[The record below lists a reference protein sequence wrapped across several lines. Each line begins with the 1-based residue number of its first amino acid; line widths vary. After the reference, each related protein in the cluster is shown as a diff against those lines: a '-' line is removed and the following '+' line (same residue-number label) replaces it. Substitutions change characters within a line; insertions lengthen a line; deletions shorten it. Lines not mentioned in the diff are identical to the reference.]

1 MPTEKI
7 SSLPPQDKVSRVLI
21 NVLILVVIG
30 CWGTMIWATY
40 CTYLGAPPIPERFI
54 SPTGQSILTK
64 ENIIAGKG
72 GFQKAGLMDYG
83 SLYGMGSYFGE
94 DYTAHYLVAL
104 GKDVSSNIA
113 RERYAKSLEF
123 LTPEQRDVVQKE
135 TQSLLKMIALTDAD
149 VVLPSSVSKA
159 IMDLR
164 QGIVTKLLKN
174 DFVKG
179 WTKASSLSPSEA
191 LQTADFLIY
200 SSITTVANRPGKD
213 YSWTNNWPYEPS
225 LGNTP
230 TKSVFIW
237 TWASLTLLF
246 FAIGA
251 VLVVFRLYIEHKGPH
266 ETTKGFLTTFSPL
279 TPSQTA
285 LGKYFLVVA
294 SLLLV
299 QVGAGSLLAHYYVDR
314 ESFYGFDIATYLP
327 FSFLRSVHLQ
337 TPIVWIGLGW
347 IGSALFLAPL
357 IGMNEPK
364 GQRTLVNLIFWTL
377 IIIVAGA
384 LIGNYLGI
392 QGIIQKGWFWF
403 GNQGLSYIELG
414 RFWQILFFLGLL
426 IWSLV
431 LLRTMWPTLMGLI
444 SWRSYYSLFRAEHL
458 LWYSTMGVALIYAFG
473 MIPLTKVG
481 SSFTLTD
488 FWRWW
493 VVHLWV
499 EWAFELFA
507 AAITAYFLMAVGL
520 VSRQFAERTTL
531 LEWILILGSGI
542 LGTGHH
548 LYWAGGPDIWISLGS
563 MFSFL
568 EVLPL
573 FLLILEALDHY
584 FIINNHDNFPCRL
597 PFLYI
602 LGATFWNF
610 VGAGVFGSAINAPLM
625 NYYEHGT
632 FLTLNHAHTSF
643 FGAFGLLS
651 IGLIY
656 LTLRYMTGN
665 RASWDDRLGTWAFWL
680 YNAGLVLWVLLN
692 FFPIGWSQLM
702 AVYEHGYNYARSLE
716 FYNTTLLWQWMRMP
730 GDIVFALGAVLM
742 AWDSIRKIRPF
753 KHFHKHADYIA
764 QTHAR
769 SLT

>member
-1 MPTEKI
+1 MHVEK
-7 SSLPPQDKVSRVLI
+7 SLELPPQDKVTRVLI
-21 NVLILVVIG
+21 NILIFVVVT
-30 CWGTMIWATY
+30 CWGAMIWATY
-40 CTYLGAPPIPERFI
+40 CTYLGAPPIPERFL
-54 SPTGQSILTK
+54 SSNGQVLMTK
-64 ENIIAGKG
+64 EGIIAGKG

-83 SLYGMGSYFGE
+83 SLYGMGSCFGE

-104 GKDVSSNIA
+104 GQAISSNIA
-113 RERYAKSLEF
+113 REQYDKAVPS
-123 LTPEQRDVVQKE
+123 LTPEQHDLVQKR
-135 TQSLLKMIALTDAD
+135 TQFLLKDITLTDTD
-149 VVLPSSVSKA
+149 VILSGPITEA
-159 IMDLR
+159 IEILR
-164 QGIVTKLLKN
+164 QDITTKLLQN
-174 DFVKG
+174 DFVRG
-179 WTKASSLSPSEA
+179 WTKASSLSKLDA

-200 SSITTVANRPGKD
+200 SSITTVANRPGKT
-213 YSWTNNWPYEPS
+213 YSWTNNWPHEPS

-230 TKSVFIW
+230 PTSVFIW

-251 VLVVFRLYIEHKGPH
+251 VLVIFRLYIEHKGPH
-266 ETTKGFLTTFSPL
+266 ETTQEFLTVFSPL
-279 TPSQTA
+279 TPSQSA
-285 LGKYFLVVA
+285 LGKYFLLVA
-294 SLLLV
+294 LLLLV

-314 ESFYGFDIATYLP
+314 ETFYGFEIGKYLP

-347 IGSALFLAPL
+347 IGSALFLAPI
-357 IGMNEPK
+357 IGKGEPR
-364 GQRTLVNLIFWTL
+364 GQRLLVNVIFWAL
-377 IIIVAGA
+377 VVIVSGA
-384 LIGNYLGI
+384 LLGNYLGI
-392 QGIIQKGWFWF
+392 LGIIQKGWFWF

-426 IWSLV
+426 MWSLV
-431 LLRTMWPTLMGLI
+431 LLRTMWPTLLRLI

-458 LWYSTMGVALIYAFG
+458 IWYSTMGIALIYAFG
-473 MIPLTKVG
+473 MIPLTKIG

-520 VSRQFAERTTL
+520 VSRQFAERTIL
-531 LEWILILGSGI
+531 FEWILILGSGI

-548 LYWAGGPDIWISLGS
+548 LYWAGGPDIWISVGS

-573 FLLILEALDHY
+573 FLLILEAIENY
-584 FIINNHDNFPCRL
+584 FMINKHDNFPYRL

-610 VGAGVFGSAINAPLM
+610 VGAGVFGGAINAPLM

-632 FLTLNHAHTSF
+632 FLTLNHAHTSM

-656 LTLRYMTGN
+656 LTLRYMTGH
-665 RASWDDRLGTWAFWL
+665 RTSWDDRIGVWAFWL

-692 FFPIGWSQLM
+692 FFPIGWPQLI

-716 FYNTTLLWQWMRMP
+716 FYNTTLLWQWLRMP
-730 GDIVFALGAVLM
+730 GDVIFAIAALLM
-742 AWDSIRKIRPF
+742 AWDFFRKIRILNGLAP
-753 KHFHKHADYIA
+753 
-764 QTHAR
+764 QTGTN
-769 SLT
+769 LKVE

>member
-1 MPTEKI
+1 MPTKDI
-7 SSLPPQDKVSRVLI
+7 ILPRQDKVSRVLI
-21 NVLILVVIG
+21 NILVVVVLA
-30 CWGTMIWATY
+30 CWGTMIWGTY
-40 CTYLGAPPIPERFI
+40 CTYLGAPPIPEHFI
-54 SPTGQSILTK
+54 NPAGQTIMIK
-64 ENIIAGKG
+64 DNIIGGKG

-104 GKDVSSNIA
+104 GKKVSSNIA
-113 RERYAKSLEF
+113 QQRYSKPLSSLT
-123 LTPEQRDVVQKE
+123 LEQQNSVQRE
-135 TQSLLKMIALTDAD
+135 TQTQLKGIDLTHTN
-149 VVLPSSVSKA
+149 LTLSESVSKA
-159 IMDLR
+159 IIDLR
-164 QGIVTKLLKN
+164 EDIAHNLLEN
-174 DFVKG
+174 DAVRG
-179 WTKASSLSPSEA
+179 WTRATSLTPLEVQ
-191 LQTADFLIY
+191 QTADFLIY
-200 SSITTVANRPGKD
+200 SSLTTIANRPGKS

-230 TKSVFIW
+230 TTSVFIW
-237 TWASLTLLF
+237 TWVSLTLLF

-251 VLVVFRLYIEHKGPH
+251 VLVVFRLYIEHRDPH
-266 ETTKGFLTTFSPL
+266 ETTQGFLTSFSPL
-279 TPSQTA
+279 TPSQGA
-285 LGKYFLVVA
+285 LGKYFIVVA
-294 SLLLV
+294 LLLLL
-299 QVGAGSLLAHYYVDR
+299 QIGVGALLAHYYVDR
-314 ESFYGFDIATYLP
+314 ISFYGFDIGKYLP
-327 FSFLRSVHLQ
+327 FSFLRSIHLQ

-357 IGMNEPK
+357 IGKQEPK
-364 GQRTLVNLIFWTL
+364 GQRMLVNIIFWTL
-377 IIIVAGA
+377 MIIVVGA
-384 LIGNYLGI
+384 FLGNYLGI
-392 QGIIQKGWFWF
+392 MGVIQEQWFWF

-414 RFWQILFFLGLL
+414 RFWQILFFIGLL
-426 IWSLV
+426 LWSLI
-431 LLRTMWPTLMGLI
+431 LLRTMWPTLIQLV
-444 SWRSYYSLFRAEHL
+444 SWRSFYSLFRAEHL
-458 LWYSTMGVALIYAFG
+458 LWYSTMGVAFIYAFG

-507 AAITAYFLMAVGL
+507 AAITAYFLMSVGL
-520 VSRQFAERTTL
+520 VSRQLAERTIL

-573 FLLILEALDHY
+573 FLLILEAIENY
-584 FIINNHDNFPCRL
+584 FMIKNHNNFPYRL
-597 PFLYI
+597 AFLYI
-602 LGATFWNF
+602 LGSAFWNF
-610 VGAGVFGSAINAPLM
+610 VGAGVFGAAINAPLV

-632 FLTLNHAHTSF
+632 FLTLNHAHASL

-665 RASWDDRLGTWAFWL
+665 RAPWDDRLGIWAFWL
-680 YNAGLVLWVLLN
+680 YNIGLVLWIVLN
-692 FFPIGWSQLM
+692 FFPIGWPQLM
-702 AVYEHGYNYARSLE
+702 VVFENGYNYARSLE

-730 GDIVFALGAVLM
+730 GDIIFALGAILM
-742 AWDSIRKIRPF
+742 AWDFICKVKLPLVERDSF
-753 KHFHKHADYIA
+753 KW
-764 QTHAR
+764 AR
-769 SLT
+769 HLPKN